1 MIRAFPSLRLY
12 KGGQPLSPDYRE
24 DRTVEALTVRPLV
37 TCTAI
42 FSTHTR
48 HGAHYTQ
55 APSRCTRVSK
65 YSHFLACLVCLLD
78 MQGYV
83 ERTLDLHAKIA
94 ESSDEH
100 RQTMEKQL
108 FQDKDFPGK
117 E

>member
-1 MIRAFPSLRLY
+1 
-12 KGGQPLSPDYRE
+12 
-24 DRTVEALTVRPLV
+24 
-37 TCTAI
+37 
-42 FSTHTR
+42 
-48 HGAHYTQ
+48 
-55 APSRCTRVSK
+55 
-65 YSHFLACLVCLLD
+65 